1 MWNPATPE
9 RPWSEGGQALPAA
22 GVLPWAWPG
31 GPSGPFLQESACVLP
46 SLLPSSGFLPHQP
59 TWRQVIKQEEG
70 DGWMGRA
77 ESHVVP

>member
-9 RPWSEGGQALPAA
+9 RPLSEAGQ
-22 GVLPWAWPG
+22 VLPGALSRAWPG
-31 GPSGPFLQESACVLP
+31 CPGPLIQESACFLP
-46 SLLPSSGFLPHQP
+46 SFLSSSWSLPCQS

-77 ESHVVP
+77 ESHVVS